1 MQLLFL
7 LLALVSVSFAANPF
21 LDSLVAYADSLAP
34 DAKLGIAVRSVK
46 TDSIIYGYNG
56 NEWFVPASTMKLL
69 ITAAALQKLP
79 LNYAPKTIIHLEGI
93 KKQNVFSGVIRIEGR
108 GDPNIS
114 ARFYPEALY
123 VLGNLTDSLKSK
135 GIDTLRGIFDLD
147 TSFFK
152 GSRKPEE
159 WRKKFFDSWYGAE
172 ISPLSFNDNCALFE
186 IKPGAKD
193 GDTAQITII
202 PDIGYVKIKNGIK
215 TAGKRARYKY
225 AMDPVKPEISFSG
238 TIGSK
243 VSASTM
249 VLPIRNPAAYF
260 KAAFL
265 KSLENSGIA
274 YIEEQA
280 VYRGKVIDSIA
291 YAGPPLKSLMDEIN
305 QRSQNL
311 HAEVLLR
318 NLGQYDRREGSTASG
333 ILSEKQFLNQ
343 AGLPVADF
351 KIVDGSGLS
360 PQNALKPGSL
370 ARLLTYMKKQEKGD
384 IYFASLAIPG
394 ISGGGKRLNVEFKDK
409 IRFKTGFIE
418 GVHGLAGYIA
428 ADNNDTLAF
437 ALYLNNAEKVKEDV
451 ARNILD
457 TLAGRIAKQHNSE
470 AVQLEEGKILWQD
483 AAEIKNVNERINY
496 FSNKLKGKPYFLGPM
511 GEGLSIYPSYKPRV
525 NFSEM
530 DCLTYMEHALALAYS
545 KNYNDFF
552 GILQNIRYKNGV
564 IDYKTRNHF
573 LIADW
578 LVNNGFIIKRGV
590 VEDIEGE
597 EIFEKEIDKKKF
609 FADLSVVNPKINIM
623 YLPKAKAIIYAD
635 TAKFARDTIFGLAI
649 LSNLPGLDA
658 AHTGFAVGSGKK
670 KGLLFRHASQ
680 LKGKVIEQPLS
691 EFLKATKIKTPGI
704 AFFRFDSTVDIGNK
718 EIENILLRA
727 SSVN

>member
-7 LLALVSVSFAANPF
+7 LLALASVSYAANPF
-21 LDSLVAYADSLAP
+21 LDSLVAYAETHASG
-34 DAKLGIAVRSVK
+34 AKLGIAVRSVQ
-46 TDSIIYGYNG
+46 TDSIIYNHNG

-69 ITAAALQKLP
+69 VTAAALQKLP

-93 KKQNVFSGVIRIEGR
+93 KKQNVFSGVVRIEGR

-123 VLGNLTDSLKSK
+123 VLSNLTDSLKSK
-135 GIDTLRGIFDLD
+135 GIDTLQGILDLD

-186 IKPGAKD
+186 IRPGAKE
-193 GDTAQITII
+193 GDTAQITVI
-202 PDIGYVKIKNGIK
+202 PDIGYVKVNNKIK
-215 TAGKRARYKY
+215 TTGHGSRYKY
-225 AMDPVKPEISFSG
+225 AMDPVNPEISFSG

-243 VSASTM
+243 VSVATV

-265 KSLENSGIA
+265 KSLANSGIA
-274 YIEEQA
+274 YVEDQA
-280 VYRGKVIDSIA
+280 VYRGKALDSIV

-311 HAEVLLR
+311 HAEMLLR
-318 NLGQYDRREGSTASG
+318 DLGQYDRMEGSTASG
-333 ILSEKQFLNQ
+333 ILSEKQFLNN

-360 PQNALKPGSL
+360 PQNALKPSSL
-370 ARLLTYMKKQEKGD
+370 TRLLTYMKRQEKGD

-394 ISGGGKRLNVEFKDK
+394 ISGAGKRLHVEFKDR

-437 ALYLNNAEKVKEDV
+437 ALYLNKAEKVKEDL
-451 ARNILD
+451 ARGVLD
-457 TLAGRIAKQHNSE
+457 TLAGRIAKRHNSE
-470 AVQLEEGKILWQD
+470 AAELEAGRILWQN
-483 AAEIKNVNERINY
+483 ASEIKNIHERINY

-511 GEGLSIYPSYKPRV
+511 GEGFSIYPSYKPRV
-525 NFSEM
+525 NFNEM
-530 DCLTYMEHALALAYS
+530 DCLTYMEHSLALAYT

-552 GILQNIRYKNGV
+552 GILQSIRYKNGV

-573 LIADW
+573 LVADW
-578 LVNNGFIIKRGV
+578 LVNNNKFIAMPGG
-590 VEDIEGE
+590 GE
-597 EIFEKEIDKKKF
+597 LGNEEVFEKEIYKKKF
-609 FADLSVVNPKINIM
+609 FGDSSLTNPKVNIM
-623 YLPKAKAIIYAD
+623 YLPKEKAIVYAD
-635 TAKFARDTIFGLAI
+635 TVKFARDTIFGLAI
-649 LSNLPGLDA
+649 LSELPGLDA
-658 AHTGFAVGSGKK
+658 AHTGFVIGSVKK
-670 KGLLFRHASQ
+670 KGIAFRHASQ

-691 EFLKATKIKTPGI
+691 EFLKTTKIKTPGV
-704 AFFRFDSTVDIGNK
+704 AFFGFSSTADIGN
-718 EIENILLRA
+718 
-727 SSVN
+727 

>member
-7 LLALVSVSFAANPF
+7 LFAAVSFAANPF
-21 LDSLVAYADSLAP
+21 LDSLVAYSESYAP
-34 DAKLGIAVRSVK
+34 DAKLGIVVRSVK
-46 TDSIIYGYNG
+46 TDSIIYNHNG
-56 NEWFVPASTMKLL
+56 NEWFVPASTLKLL
-69 ITAAALQKLP
+69 VTAAALQKLP

-93 KKQNVFSGVIRIEGR
+93 KKHSVFSGVVRIEGR

-114 ARFYPEALY
+114 ARYYPKALY
-123 VLGNLTDSLKSK
+123 VLGNLTDSLKGK
-135 GIDTLRGIFDLD
+135 GIDTLRGILDLD

-186 IKPGAKD
+186 IRPGAKN
-193 GDTAQITII
+193 GDTAQITVI
-202 PDIGYVKIKNGIK
+202 PDIGYVKINNKIK
-215 TAGKRARYKY
+215 TAGSGARYKY
-225 AMDPVKPEISFSG
+225 AMDPENPEISFSG

-243 VSASTM
+243 VSVSTM

-274 YIEEQA
+274 YIEDQA
-280 VYRGKVIDSIA
+280 VYRGKAIDSVS
-291 YAGPPLKSLMDEIN
+291 YTGPPLKSLMDEIN

-311 HAEVLLR
+311 HAEMLLR
-318 NLGQYDRREGSTASG
+318 DLGQYDRLEGSTASG
-333 ILSEKQFLNQ
+333 ILSEKQFLNS
-343 AGLPVADF
+343 AGLPAADF

-360 PQNALKPGSL
+360 PQNLLKPNSL
-370 ARLLTYMKKQEKGD
+370 TRLLTYMKKQEKGD
-384 IYFASLAIPG
+384 IYFASLGIPG
-394 ISGGGKRLNVEFKDK
+394 ISGAGKRLNVEFKDR

-437 ALYLNNAEKVKEDV
+437 ALYLNNAEYVKEDL

-457 TLAGRIAKQHNSE
+457 TLTGRIAKRHNSE
-470 AVQLEEGKILWQD
+470 AAQLEEGKILWQS
-483 AAEIKNVNERINY
+483 AAEIKNINERINY
-496 FSNKLKGKPYFLGPM
+496 FSSKLKGKPYFLGPM

-525 NFSEM
+525 NFNEM

-552 GILQNIRYKNGV
+552 GILQNIRYKNGI

-573 LIADW
+573 LVADW
-578 LVNNGFIIKRGV
+578 LVNNRFIAGSGGW
-590 VEDIEGE
+590 ELGSE
-597 EIFEKEIDKKKF
+597 EVFEKEIYKKKF
-609 FADLSVVNPKINIM
+609 FGDSSLTNPKINIM
-623 YLPKAKAIIYAD
+623 YLPKEKAIIYAD
-635 TAKFARDTIFGLAI
+635 TTKFARDTIFGLAI
-649 LSNLPGLDA
+649 LSDLPGLDA
-658 AHTGFAVGSGKK
+658 AHTGFVIGSIKK
-670 KGLLFRHASQ
+670 KGLAFRHASQ

-691 EFLKATKIKTPGI
+691 EFLKTTKIKTPGV
-704 AFFRFDSTVDIGNK
+704 AFFGFDLAADIGN
-718 EIENILLRA
+718 
-727 SSVN
+727 

>member
-7 LLALVSVSFAANPF
+7 LLALASVSYAANPF
-21 LDSLVAYADSLAP
+21 LDSLVAYVETHASG
-34 DAKLGIAVRSVK
+34 AKLGISVRSVQ
-46 TDSIIYGYNG
+46 TDSIIYNHNG

-69 ITAAALQKLP
+69 VTAAALQKFP

-93 KKQNVFSGVIRIEGR
+93 KKQNVFSGVVRIEGR

-123 VLGNLTDSLKSK
+123 VLSNLTDSLKIK
-135 GIDTLRGIFDLD
+135 GIDTLHGFFDLD

-186 IKPGAKD
+186 IRPGAKE
-193 GDTAQITII
+193 GDTAQITVI
-202 PDIGYVKIKNGIK
+202 PDIGYVKVKNGIK
-215 TAGKRARYKY
+215 TSGHGNRYKY
-225 AMDPVKPEISFSG
+225 AMDPVNPEISFSG

-243 VSASTM
+243 VSLTTV

-265 KSLENSGIA
+265 KSLEKSGIV
-274 YIEEQA
+274 YVENQA
-280 VYRGKVIDSIA
+280 VYRGMAIDSIA
-291 YAGPPLKSLMDEIN
+291 YAGPPLKSLLDEIN

-311 HAEVLLR
+311 HAEMLLR
-318 NLGQYDRREGSTASG
+318 DLGQYDRMEGSTASG
-333 ILSEKQFLNQ
+333 ILSEKQFLNS

-351 KIVDGSGLS
+351 KMVDGSGLS
-360 PQNALKPGSL
+360 QQNALKPNSL
-370 ARLLTYMKKQEKGD
+370 TRLLTYMKKQERGD

-394 ISGGGKRLNVEFKDK
+394 ISGGGKRLNVEFKDR

-437 ALYLNNAEKVKEDV
+437 ALYLNKAERVKEDL

-470 AVQLEEGKILWQD
+470 AAQLEEGKILWQK
-483 AAEIKNVNERINY
+483 ASEIKNLNERINY

-525 NFSEM
+525 NFNEM
-530 DCLTYMEHALALAYS
+530 DCLTYMEHSLALAYA
-545 KNYNDFF
+545 KNYSDFF
-552 GILQNIRYKNGV
+552 RILQNIRYKNGV

-573 LIADW
+573 LVADW
-578 LVNNGFIIKRGV
+578 LVNNNRFIAMPGGW
-590 VEDIEGE
+590 ELGNE
-597 EIFEKEIDKKKF
+597 EVFEKEIHKKKF
-609 FADLSVVNPKINIM
+609 FGDSSLTNPKINIM
-623 YLPKAKAIIYAD
+623 YLPKEKAIIYAD
-635 TAKFARDTIFGLAI
+635 TTKFERDTIFGLAI
-649 LSNLPGLDA
+649 LSELLGLDA
-658 AHTGFAVGSGKK
+658 AHTGFVIGSVKK
-670 KGLLFRHASQ
+670 KGLAFRHASQ

-691 EFLKATKIKTPGI
+691 EFLKTTKIKTPGV
-704 AFFRFDSTVDIGNK
+704 AFFGFDSAAEIGN
-718 EIENILLRA
+718 
-727 SSVN
+727 

>member
-7 LLALVSVSFAANPF
+7 LLAAVCFAANPF
-21 LDSLVAYADSLAP
+21 LDSLVAYSESIAP
-34 DAKLGIAVRSVK
+34 NAKLSIAVRSVK
-46 TDSIIYGYNG
+46 TDSIIYNYNG

-79 LNYAPKTIIHLEGI
+79 LNYAPETIIHLEGI
-93 KKQNVFSGVIRIEGR
+93 KKQNVFYGVIRIEGR

-114 ARFYPEALY
+114 ARYHPEALY
-123 VLGNLTDSLKSK
+123 VLGNLADSLKNK
-135 GIDTLRGIFDLD
+135 GIDTLQGILDLD

-152 GSRKPEE
+152 GPRKPEE

-186 IKPGAKD
+186 IRPGAKD
-193 GDTAQITII
+193 GDSAQVTII
-202 PDIGYVKIKNGIK
+202 PDIGYVKIKNEIK
-215 TAGKRARYKY
+215 TAGRGSRYKY
-225 AMDPVKPEISFSG
+225 AMDPVKPEITFSG

-243 VSASTM
+243 VSASTL

-260 KAAFL
+260 RVAFL
-265 KSLENSGIA
+265 KSLEKSGIA
-274 YIEEQA
+274 YIENQA
-280 VYRGKVIDSIA
+280 VYRGKAIDSIV
-291 YAGPPLKSLMDEIN
+291 YAGPPLKSLLDEIN

-311 HAEVLLR
+311 HAEMLLR
-318 NLGQYDRREGSTASG
+318 DLGQYDRREGSTASG

-360 PQNALKPGSL
+360 PQNALKPISL
-370 ARLLTYMKKQEKGD
+370 TRLLTYMKKQPKGD

-394 ISGGGKRLNVEFKDK
+394 ISGAGKRLHVEFKDR

-428 ADNNDTLAF
+428 ADNDTLAF
-437 ALYLNNAEKVKEDV
+437 ALYLNKAEKVKEDL
-451 ARNILD
+451 ARNLLD
-457 TLAGRIAKQHNSE
+457 SLAGRIAKQHNSE
-470 AVQLEEGKILWQD
+470 AVQLEEGRAIWQG
-483 AAEIKNVNERINY
+483 AAGITNINERINY

-525 NFSEM
+525 NFNEM
-530 DCLTYMEHALALAYS
+530 DCVTYMEHVLALSYA

-552 GILQNIRYKNGV
+552 RILQNIRYKNGV

-573 LIADW
+573 LVADW
-578 LVNNGFIIKRGV
+578 MTNNGFAAGSGWV
-590 VEDIEGE
+590 

-609 FADLSVVNPKINIM
+609 FADPSLDNPKVNIA
-623 YLPKAKAIIYAD
+623 YLPKAEAIVYAD
-635 TAKFARDTIFGLAI
+635 TMKFARDTIFGLAI
-649 LSNLPGLDA
+649 LSDLPGLDA
-658 AHTGFAVGSGKK
+658 AHTGFVVGSGKK
-670 KGLLFRHASQ
+670 KGLMFRHASQ

-691 EFLKATKIKTPGI
+691 EFLKTTKIKTPGI
-704 AFFRFDSTVDIGNK
+704 AFFKFDSTAESGNK
-718 EIENILLRA
+718 EIENVFLRTGGI
-727 SSVN
+727 N

>member
-7 LLALVSVSFAANPF
+7 LLAAVSFAANPF
-21 LDSLVAYADSLAP
+21 LDSLVAYSDSIAP
-34 DAKLGIAVRSVK
+34 DAKLGIAIRSVK
-46 TDSIIYGYNG
+46 TDSLIYKYNE

-69 ITAAALQKLP
+69 VTAAALQKLP
-79 LNYAPKTIIHLEGI
+79 LNYTPKTIIHLEGI
-93 KKQNVFSGVIRIEGR
+93 KKQSVFSGVMRIEGR

-114 ARFYPEALY
+114 ARYYPEALY
-123 VLGNLTDSLKSK
+123 VLDNLADSLKNK
-135 GIDTLRGIFDLD
+135 GIDTLRGILDLD

-186 IKPGAKD
+186 IRPGAKN
-193 GDTAQITII
+193 GDSAQITVI
-202 PDIGYVKIKNGIK
+202 PDIGYVKIKNDVK
-215 TAGKRARYKY
+215 TAGNGAKYKY
-225 AMDPVKPEISFSG
+225 AMDPVNPEISFSG
-238 TIGSK
+238 TIGPK
-243 VSASTM
+243 VSLSTV

-265 KSLENSGIA
+265 KSLENAGIA
-274 YIEEQA
+274 FIEDQA
-280 VYRGKVIDSIA
+280 VYKGKAIDSIV
-291 YAGPPLKSLMDEIN
+291 YAGPPLKSLLDEIN

-311 HAEVLLR
+311 HAEMLLR
-318 NLGQYDRREGSTASG
+318 GLGQYDRREGSTASG

-351 KIVDGSGLS
+351 KIADGSGLS
-360 PQNALKPGSL
+360 PQNALKPASL
-370 ARLLTYMKKQEKGD
+370 TRLLTYMKRQEKGD

-394 ISGGGKRLNVEFKDK
+394 ISGAGKRLNVEFKDK

-437 ALYLNNAEKVKEDV
+437 ALYLNKAEKVKEDL
-451 ARNILD
+451 ARNLLD
-457 TLAGRIAKQHNSE
+457 TLAGRIARRHNSE
-470 AVQLEEGKILWQD
+470 AVHLEDGKVLWQS
-483 AAEIKNVNERINY
+483 AVEIKNMNERINY

-511 GEGLSIYPSYKPRV
+511 GEGLSIHPSYKPRV

-530 DCLTYMEHALALAYS
+530 DCLTYMEHSLALAYT
-545 KNYNDFF
+545 KNYDDFF
-552 GILQNIRYKNGV
+552 GILQNIRYKNGI

-573 LIADW
+573 LVADW
-578 LVNNGFIIKRGV
+578 LVNNGFVSGGW
-590 VEDIEGE
+590 ELGSE
-597 EIFEKEIDKKKF
+597 EVFEKEIDKKKF
-609 FADLSVVNPKINIM
+609 FADPSTVNPKINIM

-635 TAKFARDTIFGLAI
+635 TAKFVKDTIFGVAI
-649 LSNLPGLDA
+649 LSDLLGLDA
-658 AHTGFAVGSGKK
+658 AHTGFAVGSSKK
-670 KGLLFRHASQ
+670 KGLMFRHASQ

-691 EFLKATKIKTPGI
+691 EFLKTTKIKTPGI
-704 AFFRFDSTVDIGNK
+704 SFFKFDSVVEMGNK
-718 EIENILLRA
+718 ELEYILLRPIG
-727 SSVN
+727 VN

>member
-7 LLALVSVSFAANPF
+7 LLALTSVSFAANNPF
-21 LDSLVAYADSLAP
+21 LDSLVTYAESLAP
-34 DAKLGIAVRSVK
+34 GAKLGIAVRSVK
-46 TDSIIYGYNG
+46 TDSIIYNHNG

-69 ITAAALQKLP
+69 VTAAALQKLP

-93 KKQNVFSGVIRIEGR
+93 KKQNVFSGVMRIEGR
-108 GDPNIS
+108 GDPNVS
-114 ARFYPEALY
+114 ARYYPEALY
-123 VLGNLTDSLKSK
+123 VLDNLADSLKNR
-135 GIDTLRGIFDLD
+135 GIDTLRGILELD

-186 IKPGAKD
+186 IRPGAKN
-193 GDTAQITII
+193 GDAAQIDVI

-215 TAGKRARYKY
+215 TAGNGSKYKY
-225 AMDPVKPEISFSG
+225 AMDPVNPEISFSG

-243 VSASTM
+243 VSLATV
-249 VLPIRNPAAYF
+249 VLPIRNPPAYF

-280 VYRGKVIDSIA
+280 VYRSKAIDSIA
-291 YAGPPLKSLMDEIN
+291 YTGPPLKSLMDEIN

-311 HAEVLLR
+311 HAEMLLR
-318 NLGQYDRREGSTASG
+318 DLGQYDRMEGSTASG
-333 ILSEKQFLNQ
+333 ILSEKQFLNN

-351 KIVDGSGLS
+351 KMVDGSGLS
-360 PQNALKPGSL
+360 PQNALKPSSL
-370 ARLLTYMKKQEKGD
+370 TSLLTYMKKQEKGD

-394 ISGGGKRLNVEFKDK
+394 ISGTGKRLHVEFRDK

-437 ALYLNNAEKVKEDV
+437 AFYLNKAEKVREEL

-457 TLAGRIAKQHNSE
+457 TLAGRIARRHNSE
-470 AVQLEEGKILWQD
+470 AAQLEEGRTLWQG
-483 AAEIKNVNERINY
+483 AAEIKNINERINY

-511 GEGLSIYPSYKPRV
+511 GEGLSFYPSYKPRV
-525 NFSEM
+525 NFNEM
-530 DCLTYMEHALALAYS
+530 DCITYMEHSLALAYS
-545 KNYNDFF
+545 KNYDDFF
-552 GILQNIRYKNGV
+552 GILQNIRYKNGI
-564 IDYKTRNHF
+564 IDYNTRNHF
-573 LIADW
+573 LVADW
-578 LVNNGFIIKRGV
+578 LVNNDFIAKSEGW
-590 VEDIEGE
+590 ELGIEE
-597 EIFEKEIDKKKF
+597 VFEKEIDKKKF
-609 FADLSVVNPKINIM
+609 FADSSVANPKINIM

-635 TAKFARDTIFGLAI
+635 TTKFAKDTIFGLAI
-649 LSNLPGLDA
+649 LSELPGLDA
-658 AHTGFAVGSGKK
+658 AHTGFVIGSVKK
-670 KGLLFRHASQ
+670 KGLMFRHASQ
-680 LKGKVIEQPLS
+680 LKGKIIEQPLS
-691 EFLKATKIKTPGI
+691 EFLKTTKIKTPGI
-704 AFFRFDSTVDIGNK
+704 AFFGFDSAAEIRNK
-718 EIENILLRA
+718 EVENIFLRTGG
-727 SSVN
+727 VN